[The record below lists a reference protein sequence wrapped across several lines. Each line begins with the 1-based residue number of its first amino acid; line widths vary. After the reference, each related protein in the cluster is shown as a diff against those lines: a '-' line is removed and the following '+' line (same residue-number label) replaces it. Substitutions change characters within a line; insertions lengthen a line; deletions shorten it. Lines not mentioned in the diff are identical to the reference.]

1 MGIYYSA
8 YHRTFPHT
16 RFHGSS
22 LEPSEGKEDF
32 LLISV
37 VPLHLT
43 GSAEDLYHII
53 TLLVITLPSPDISI
67 QLLMAKHS
75 LLNFLINK

>member
-22 LEPSEGKEDF
+22 LEPCEGKEDI

-43 GSAEDLYHII
+43 GSAEDLYHLITVPVI
-53 TLLVITLPSPDISI
+53 TLLSPDIST
-67 QLLMAKHS
+67 QLLISKHS
-75 LLNFLINK
+75 LLNFLI